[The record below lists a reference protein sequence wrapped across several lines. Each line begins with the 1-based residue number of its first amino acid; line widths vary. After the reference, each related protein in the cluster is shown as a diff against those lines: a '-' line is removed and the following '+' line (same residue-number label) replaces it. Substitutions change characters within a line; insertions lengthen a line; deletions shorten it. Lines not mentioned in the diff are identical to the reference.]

1 MEIGNKLKEA
11 RNRANLTQEQVA
23 EALAVSRQSVSNWE
37 NNRFYPDI
45 VSVIKMSDL
54 YSVSLDTLLKVESP
68 MSNYYQFLEES
79 TNVVKSR
86 QKLTKLL
93 EILSFV
99 VIWAVAVLV
108 FWLFSA
114 PEGAMGYAIIV
125 LYIVLP
131 ITTFVIS
138 ILIGKDITWGKLRWL
153 FFLFFGFMFMMMEYA
168 TFSTA
173 NMISFHKVNLP
184 DITLLLVGG
193 MISLSGLGIGKMIQR
208 FSKNNKGI

>member
-114 PEGAMGYAIIV
+114 PEGAMGYAIIA

>member
-1 MEIGNKLKEA
+1 MEISNKLKEA
-11 RNRANLTQEQVA
+11 RNRASLTQEQVA

-54 YSVSLDTLLKVESP
+54 YSVSLDTLLKEESP
-68 MSNYYQFLEES
+68 MSNYYRFLEES

-99 VIWAVAVLV
+99 VIWAIAVLV

-114 PEGAMGYAIIV
+114 PEDAMGYAIIV

-184 DITLLLVGG
+184 DFTLLLVGG
-193 MISLSGLGIGKMIQR
+193 VISLSGLGIGKMIQT
-208 FSKNNKGI
+208 FSKNNKRI